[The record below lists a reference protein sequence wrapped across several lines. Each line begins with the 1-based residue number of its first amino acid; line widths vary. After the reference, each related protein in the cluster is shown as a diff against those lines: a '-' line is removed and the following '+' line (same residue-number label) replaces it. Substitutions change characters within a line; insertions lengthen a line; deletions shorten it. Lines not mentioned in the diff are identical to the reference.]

1 MASLPLL
8 NFHQSKCDD
17 CQECTT
23 LAEAVM
29 RVSTCSRIELSMEE
43 QVLGRNSKTWLLV
56 ISSLKELFLLD
67 LLNMVENSFMWGL

>member
-1 MASLPLL
+1 M
-8 NFHQSKCDD
+8 
-17 CQECTT
+17 
-23 LAEAVM
+23 AEAVM
-29 RVSTCSRIELSMEE
+29 RVSTCSMIELSMEE

>member
-1 MASLPLL
+1 
-8 NFHQSKCDD
+8 
-17 CQECTT
+17 
-23 LAEAVM
+23 M

-67 LLNMVENSFMWGL
+67 LDMVENAFMWGLKYDVSDIKQL